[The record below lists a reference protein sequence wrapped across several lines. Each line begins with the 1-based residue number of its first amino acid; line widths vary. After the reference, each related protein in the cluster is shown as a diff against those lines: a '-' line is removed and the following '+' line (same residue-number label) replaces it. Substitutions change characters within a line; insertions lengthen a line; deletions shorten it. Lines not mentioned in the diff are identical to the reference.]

1 MAGRSFHQRV
11 TIPLVVMTATVLL
24 LGGLGY
30 FLAGIQ
36 TSSAKPEQPGLD
48 VSSMSGR
55 QLSVVV
61 LNGTKTVGLARQ
73 VSDVLSGRGW
83 TINRVGNWSNPE
95 LVTSTVYYPAGAKR
109 SAEALAREV
118 GAEIAPATQN
128 LSQSSLTYVI
138 MK

>member
-11 TIPLVVMTATVLL
+11 SIPLVVMTATVLL

-95 LVTSTVYYPAGAKR
+95 LAASTVYYPVGAKK